1 MHNDYLENLIAK
13 KKEVLPTE
21 TDDLK
26 KLKEFFVD
34 KEKELQEMER
44 AVDLSQFST
53 TQLKAELRR
62 RKKLNVRK

>member
-1 MHNDYLENLIAK
+1 MHNDYLENLIVK

>member
-1 MHNDYLENLIAK
+1 MHNDYLENLIAA
-13 KKEVLPTE
+13 KKEALPTD

-34 KEKELQEMER
+34 KEQELQEMER
-44 AVDLSQFST
+44 AIDLSQFST

>member
-1 MHNDYLENLIAK
+1 MNNDFLENLIAA
-13 KKEVLPTE
+13 KKEALPKDP
-21 TDDLK
+21 DDLK
-26 KLKEFFVD
+26 TLKEAFTD
-34 KEKELQEMER
+34 KEQELREMER

>member
-1 MHNDYLENLIAK
+1 MHNDYLENLIAA
-13 KKEVLPTE
+13 KKEALPTD
-21 TDDLK
+21 TDDLE

-34 KEKELQEMER
+34 KEQELQEMER
-44 AVDLSQFST
+44 AIDLSQFST